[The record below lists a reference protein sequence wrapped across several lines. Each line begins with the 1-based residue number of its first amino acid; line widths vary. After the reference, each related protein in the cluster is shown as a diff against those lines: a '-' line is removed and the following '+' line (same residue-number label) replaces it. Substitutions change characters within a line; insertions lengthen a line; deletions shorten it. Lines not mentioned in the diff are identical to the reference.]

1 MRRATVAL
9 LIIFLLTL
17 LLVPATALA
26 KGEVIV
32 EVISISASS
41 GDDDD
46 DPDSEA
52 SVDPKLSGY
61 AGKLRS
67 LFAYT
72 KYEFLASG
80 RIETA
85 FGTPCTFQLPE
96 RFSLI
101 VEPERLE
108 ESDGRIEMMITLVH
122 EVEGEHEEA
131 HRERDD
137 GRPDSRQEI
146 VLRTRIR
153 LGNGGTVLLGGPPIK
168 GGVLILALSAR
179 G

>member
-1 MRRATVAL
+1 MRRVAIAL
-9 LIIFLLTL
+9 LVISLLTL
-17 LLVPATALA
+17 LLMPATALA

-32 EVISISASS
+32 EVISIAASS

-46 DPDSEA
+46 DSDSEA

-61 AGKLRS
+61 ASKLRS

-72 KYEFLASG
+72 NYKFLASG
-80 RIETA
+80 RTETA

-122 EVEGEHEEA
+122 EVEGERDEA
-131 HRERDD
+131 HRGRDD

-146 VLRTRIR
+146 VLRTKIR
-153 LGNGGTVLLGGPPIK
+153 LGNGGTVLLGGPAIE